1 MEVGVKKSRAFH
13 FTVIDEA
20 FQRASDE
27 TTRYGMNL
35 FKQFDLQLLL
45 VTPNKG
51 IPVIE
56 KYVSKV
62 GITVKDDF
70 NVSSLHVLD
79 VSEYDRIR
87 TEQKR
92 QKKARFDSNVK
103 GVIESQDKETE

>member
-1 MEVGVKKSRAFH
+1 MK
-13 FTVIDEA
+13 A

-35 FKQFDLQLLL
+35 FRQFDLQLLL

-56 KYVSKV
+56 NYVSKV

-70 NVSSLHVLD
+70 NVSSLHVLE
-79 VSEYDRIR
+79 VSEYDALRS
-87 TEQKR
+87 EQKR
-92 QKKARFDSNVK
+92 KKEDS
-103 GVIESQDKETE
+103 